1 MKAVLTATLDP
12 DEHAEAS
19 EMLALVRHLGL
30 EHMEGDTDGRRWIQ
44 VSGFTDEVR
53 LSEIISLLEGTR
65 NLK

>member
-1 MKAVLTATLDP
+1 MKAVLTATLNP
-12 DEHAEAS
+12 EEHTAAS

-53 LSEIISLLEGTR
+53 LSEIVSLFDATQHLG
-65 NLK
+65 